1 MQLSPVSTAPLSIQ
15 WRPTAALAGV
25 NASITLA
32 WIIYRIHLGGLLT
45 QAGFPK
51 SFAPL
56 LLVIESVLAIGIE
69 PWAGSTSD
77 RTIRYLGGRFYVI
90 WIGVGLT
97 ALLFVCLPGIVA
109 RLPQD
114 SAENWWL
121 PGLLIVWAVAIS
133 MFRSPAL
140 ALLGNYASSK
150 QLPAAASLITLAGA
164 LAGSATPLASPWLL
178 SLGTAP
184 TFIAAAVL
192 LLASI
197 GWLKATQPVS
207 SQAMPKQA
215 NPHLAAPASRIPALI
230 RVFGLGL
237 TVTLA
242 FRLAVELFPKILK
255 AQVAGIQPPIVMG
268 VLFFSMAMGAL
279 LSGRLATR
287 WTNFKAMCLGLGL
300 TATFLIVMGLTRQS
314 ATAFSIAAALGASFG
329 IVFNGTL
336 PFILNSITTQQAGLG
351 VGLFFAGA
359 ATASSLYGGFLGQPG
374 ILSTYG
380 GIGLGVAALMVA
392 GLCITTKRATLAQQN
407 ASEIE

>member
-1 MQLSPVSTAPLSIQ
+1 MASSSIHASSIQ

-25 NASITLA
+25 NASITLS
-32 WIIYRIHLGGLLT
+32 WIIYRIHLAGMVT
-45 QAGFPK
+45 QAGFPA

-56 LLVIESVLAIGIE
+56 LLLIDSVLAIVIE

-77 RTIRYLGGRFYVI
+77 RMIRYLGGRFYII
-90 WIGVGLT
+90 WVGVGLT

-109 RLPQD
+109 RLPQN
-114 SAENWWL
+114 SIENWWL
-121 PGLLIVWAVAIS
+121 PGLLIIWAVAIS

-178 SLGTAP
+178 NVGMTM
-184 TFIAAAVL
+184 TFVAAGVL
-192 LLASI
+192 LLGSI
-197 GWLKATQPVS
+197 GWLKAVHPVGEATDS
-207 SQAMPKQA
+207 NQA
-215 NPHLAAPASRIPALI
+215 NLNLTAASTQIPVLI

-255 AQVAGIQPPIVMG
+255 AQVTGIQPPVVMG
-268 VLFFSMAMGAL
+268 VLFVSMAVGAL
-279 LSGRLATR
+279 LGGQLATR

-300 TATFLIVMGLTRQS
+300 TAAFLSLMLLTHHVITAFLI
-314 ATAFSIAAALGASFG
+314 ATALGISFG
-329 IVFNGTL
+329 FVFNGTL
-336 PFILNSITTQQAGLG
+336 PFVLNSVAQQQAGLG

-359 ATASSLYGGFLGQPG
+359 AAASSLQSGFFSKPG
-374 ILSTYG
+374 VLSLPG
-380 GIGLGVAALMVA
+380 SIGLGVGALLIA
-392 GLCITTKRATLAQQN
+392 GLCLVGRLTALPQQN
-407 ASEIE
+407 ISEVE

>member
-1 MQLSPVSTAPLSIQ
+1 MASSSIHASSIQ

-25 NASITLA
+25 NASITLS
-32 WIIYRIHLGGLLT
+32 WIIYRIHLAGMVT
-45 QAGFPK
+45 QAGFPA

-56 LLVIESVLAIGIE
+56 LLLIDSVLAIVIE

-77 RTIRYLGGRFYVI
+77 RMIRYLGGRFYII
-90 WIGVGLT
+90 WVGVGLT

-109 RLPQD
+109 RLPQN
-114 SAENWWL
+114 SIENWWL
-121 PGLLIVWAVAIS
+121 PGLLIIWAVAIS

-178 SLGTAP
+178 NVGMTM
-184 TFIAAAVL
+184 TFVAAGVL
-192 LLASI
+192 LLGSI
-197 GWLKATQPVS
+197 GWLKAVHPVGEATDS
-207 SQAMPKQA
+207 NQA
-215 NPHLAAPASRIPALI
+215 NLNLTAASTQIPVLM

-255 AQVAGIQPPIVMG
+255 AQVTGIQPPVVMG
-268 VLFFSMAMGAL
+268 VLFVSMAVGAL
-279 LSGRLATR
+279 LGGQLATR

-300 TATFLIVMGLTRQS
+300 TAAFLSLMLLTHHVITAFLIAS
-314 ATAFSIAAALGASFG
+314 ALGISFG
-329 IVFNGTL
+329 FVFNGTL
-336 PFILNSITTQQAGLG
+336 PFVLNSVAQQQAGLG

-359 ATASSLYGGFLGQPG
+359 AAASSLQSGFFSKPG
-374 ILSTYG
+374 VLSLPG
-380 GIGLGVAALMVA
+380 SIGLGVGALLIA
-392 GLCITTKRATLAQQN
+392 GLCLVGRLTSLPQQN
-407 ASEIE
+407 ISEVE

>member
-1 MQLSPVSTAPLSIQ
+1 MQSLSQVSMASSSIQ

-25 NASITLA
+25 NASITLS
-32 WIIYRIHLGGLLT
+32 WIIYRIHLAGLLT

-56 LLVIESVLAIGIE
+56 LLLIESILAIGIE

-109 RLPQD
+109 QLPQNN
-114 SAENWWL
+114 AGNWWF

-150 QLPAAASLITLAGA
+150 QLPAAASLVTLAGA
-164 LAGSATPLASPWLL
+164 LAGSATPLATPWLL
-178 SLGTAP
+178 GLGTTA
-184 TFIAAAVL
+184 TFVAAAVL
-192 LLASI
+192 LLASV
-197 GWLKATQPVS
+197 GWLKAVQP
-207 SQAMPKQA
+207 
-215 NPHLAAPASRIPALI
+215 AAPPVAMNLVNLHSAASSRISDLL

-255 AQVAGIQPPIVMG
+255 AQVAGVQPPIVMG
-268 VLFFSMAMGAL
+268 VLFISMAIGAL
-279 LSGRLATR
+279 LAGRLATR

-300 TATFLIVMGLTRQS
+300 TAAFLILMLLTRHS
-314 ATAFSIAAALGASFG
+314 STAFSVAAALGVSFG

-336 PFILNSITTQQAGLG
+336 PFIFNNIAVQQAGLG

-359 ATASSLYGGFLGQPG
+359 ATASSLYGGFLNQPG
-374 ILSTYG
+374 LLLPG
-380 GIGLGVAALMVA
+380 GVGLGVGALLMA
-392 GLCITTKRATLAQQN
+392 SLCIATGRSTSQQN
-407 ASEIE
+407 VSENV